1 MICNPA
7 GQKYSYCFSALW
19 VSFNFKVVAAQEPT
33 TWPDV
38 QCFRADGPYQ
48 GELRF
53 VAQHG
58 PQSGRVFAEITTVE
72 CVHCTLFDLTSILLM
87 LRYKFAI
94 RCTFAIVCSGG
105 YNVSWARVELV
116 GFLLVVLLPTWD
128 QKVRGLNAFP
138 NCSVGL
144 QEGIPWESLGV
155 IWCLSMFQLV
165 IDVAIFHIRELRWTI
180 SASQCLPVIWKLPA
194 KASGSTMVFIGFTIR
209 FLIFGM

>member
-105 YNVSWARVELV
+105 YNVS
-116 GFLLVVLLPTWD
+116 
-128 QKVRGLNAFP
+128 
-138 NCSVGL
+138 
-144 QEGIPWESLGV
+144 
-155 IWCLSMFQLV
+155 
-165 IDVAIFHIRELRWTI
+165 
-180 SASQCLPVIWKLPA
+180 
-194 KASGSTMVFIGFTIR
+194 
-209 FLIFGM
+209 